1 MTGVID
7 TKRDTARERLLEL
20 LGVGLSHLPQQSF
33 QPIWMLTRYR
43 SRTGETRIIDF
54 LVIRDNR
61 PISISEEIAA
71 ILPRALPNVQGFS
84 PEPGQQHTGMV
95 FGTKTNPEDIINRL
109 SMVLFARH
117 CLKMENL

>member
-20 LGVGLSHLPQQSF
+20 LTRPVNDFGTTELR
-33 QPIWMLTRYR
+33 IWALTRYR

-71 ILPRALPNVQGFS
+71 LLPRALPNVQGFS